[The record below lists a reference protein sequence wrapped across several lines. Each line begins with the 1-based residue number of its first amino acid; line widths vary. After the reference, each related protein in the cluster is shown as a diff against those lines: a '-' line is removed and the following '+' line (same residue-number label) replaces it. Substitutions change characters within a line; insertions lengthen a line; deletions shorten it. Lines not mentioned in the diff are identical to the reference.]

1 MTRAVGRLRLVTLVQ
16 EAVAAGARL
25 GEACRCIGMCERT
38 LQRWQQTPDDR
49 RPQAPRPEP
58 KNKLSAEEVQQ
69 VLDIC
74 HEPRFASLP
83 PSQIVPTL
91 ADEDRYIASESTFYR
106 VLHRAGEMTRRG
118 RQKAAQSR
126 PLSTWKATAPR
137 QVWTWDITWLKS
149 LTAGHWYYLYLIE
162 DVFSRK
168 IVGYEVHQIESG
180 ENAAELLKR
189 TVLSECCWQ
198 EPLVLHAD
206 NGAPMKSQVLQVKL
220 AELKIT
226 PSHSRPRVSND
237 NAHVESLFRTLKYVP
252 SWPDTGFATLAAARA
267 WVESFVGWY
276 NEEHRHSGIRYV
288 TPGQRH
294 RGEDNAL
301 LAQRKSVY
309 EAAKIRNP
317 HRWSGETRNWSRHE
331 EVWLN
336 PERETLAA

>member
-206 NGAPMKSQVLQVKL
+206 NAFAQPAAGEQRQCTCGIAVQDAEIRALVAGYRVRDACGSAGLGRKL
-220 AELKIT
+220 RWLVQRRT
-226 PSHSRPRVSND
+226 PTQWDPLRDARS
-237 NAHVESLFRTLKYVP
+237 
-252 SWPDTGFATLAAARA
+252 AA
-267 WVESFVGWY
+267 
-276 NEEHRHSGIRYV
+276 SGGR
-288 TPGQRH
+288 
-294 RGEDNAL
+294 
-301 LAQRKSVY
+301 
-309 EAAKIRNP
+309 
-317 HRWSGETRNWSRHE
+317 
-331 EVWLN
+331 
-336 PERETLAA
+336 